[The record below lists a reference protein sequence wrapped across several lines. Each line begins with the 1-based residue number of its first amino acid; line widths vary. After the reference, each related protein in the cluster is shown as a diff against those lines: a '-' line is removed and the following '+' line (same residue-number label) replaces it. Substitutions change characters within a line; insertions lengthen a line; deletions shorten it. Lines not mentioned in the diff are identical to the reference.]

1 MNKVQALHQF
11 WNSYGIPAYE
21 ETSVP
26 EFATMPY
33 ITYKQ
38 ATDSFENLVLL
49 DANVWYRS
57 NSWIEITEKVEE
69 IAKDIKEF
77 GFKILTFHDGY
88 IYLTPGTPFS
98 QAIDE
103 ESDDK
108 VKRIYLNVNAEYLCK
123 Y

>member
-11 WNSYGIPAYE
+11 WNSFGIPAYE

-26 EFATMPY
+26 DFAIMPY
-33 ITYKQ
+33 ITYKN
-38 ATDSFENLVLL
+38 ATDSLENIVLL

-57 NSWIEITEKVEE
+57 NSWVEITEKVDE

-77 GFKILTFHDGY
+77 GFKVLTFSGGY
-88 IYLTPGTPFS
+88 IYLTPGTPFAQS
-98 QAIDE
+98 IE
-103 ESDDK
+103 EASDHK
-108 VKRIYLNVNAEYLCK
+108 IKKIYINVNAEYLCK